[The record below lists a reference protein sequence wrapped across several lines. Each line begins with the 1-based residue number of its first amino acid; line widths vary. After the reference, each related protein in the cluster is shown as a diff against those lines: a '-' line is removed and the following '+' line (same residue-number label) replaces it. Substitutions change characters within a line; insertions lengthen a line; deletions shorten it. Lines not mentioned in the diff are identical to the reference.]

1 MTTLGGNEAQ
11 ALKLE
16 PFDVASF
23 PSGVREASQVQYLR
37 CYLADLNAQSVVE
50 EPNYFD
56 RDYLAEFAAFYSTSS
71 KGYRNICRRLHLF
84 DVPLLELRQTLAA
97 ALGGIEE
104 AVTRLNQSYLGF
116 IVVRP
121 LPMTPLGRT
130 VLRLYPERS
139 PNFPRETR
147 PARVYRANLLGLPLE
162 VRGLAW
168 QQQDRGVG
176 ACATVAL
183 WTMFHSSALDEHH
196 AVPTT
201 VEVTR
206 AAHSRWPLSRRVF
219 PSDGLNVHQLCDAIK
234 AQGLLPTVL
243 EGDEAV
249 RTPGGVL
256 QTFGRARFAASCAA
270 LVRSGY
276 PVLVAARVLGDLG
289 GEGHAVTIV
298 GYRPAA
304 SPSAPSGEA
313 VEEDGSIA
321 HLYVHD
327 DNLGPSVRFT
337 IDEAEIITGGPTVTV
352 LRADPPPPLNG
363 RAALADP
370 TASYL
375 KLVPTS
381 LVAALPSEIRTSSD
395 YLNSFAATVADTIAA
410 YLDGLSIGLPGVS
423 FSASFMRASA
433 YWGPELGRCLDGR
446 RLRKARLVLMNR
458 VRPMSLHVGV
468 VRIGLQG
475 APLIDLLLDT
485 TDSELSPQI
494 FAHVMFQGF
503 SPTWLPGGLGA
514 DWGTPVVAY

>member
-1 MTTLGGNEAQ
+1 
-11 ALKLE
+11 
-16 PFDVASF
+16 
-23 PSGVREASQVQYLR
+23 
-37 CYLADLNAQSVVE
+37 
-50 EPNYFD
+50 
-56 RDYLAEFAAFYSTSS
+56 
-71 KGYRNICRRLHLF
+71 
-84 DVPLLELRQTLAA
+84 
-97 ALGGIEE
+97 
-104 AVTRLNQSYLGF
+104 
-116 IVVRP
+116 
-121 LPMTPLGRT
+121 
-130 VLRLYPERS
+130 
-139 PNFPRETR
+139 
-147 PARVYRANLLGLPLE
+147 
-162 VRGLAW
+162 
-168 QQQDRGVG
+168 
-176 ACATVAL
+176 
-183 WTMFHSSALDEHH
+183 MFHSSALDEHH
-196 AVPTT
+196 VVPTT

-363 RAALADP
+363 REALADP

-395 YLNSFAATVADTIAA
+395 YLNSFAATVADTIAG

-446 RLRKARLVLMNR
+446 RLRKARLALMNR

-494 FAHVMFQGF
+494 FAHVMLQGF